1 MDRGVPASERV
12 RRSAGT
18 KSPDR
23 ENDRPD
29 PTAIRPISS
38 RSTLAVLS
46 ALVIGAIIGGMA
58 VEYWFVK
65 HVVVNSAAQTAAPT
79 PGLAA
84 DVAQLKRIMPVQS
97 HTMHDVG
104 YHWANLWFAAEKKNW
119 PLATYFFN
127 EARQAVR
134 WTVLIR
140 PVRQLPGGGT
150 VDISG
155 IFDSIDPGAFATVQI
170 ALEDQDSAAFV
181 SVQAGPDGLPQLPLV
196 GRSAVPASSRSDRP
210 GRRS

>member
-1 MDRGVPASERV
+1 
-12 RRSAGT
+12 
-18 KSPDR
+18 
-23 ENDRPD
+23 
-29 PTAIRPISS
+29 
-38 RSTLAVLS
+38 
-46 ALVIGAIIGGMA
+46 
-58 VEYWFVK
+58 
-65 HVVVNSAAQTAAPT
+65 
-79 PGLAA
+79 
-84 DVAQLKRIMPVQS
+84 MPVQS

-150 VDISG
+150 VDIKG
-155 IFDSIDPGAFATVQI
+155 IFDSIDPSAFATVQI

-181 SVQAGPDGLPQLPLV
+181 SAYKQALTACHSCHSSAGLPFLRPV
-196 GRSAVPASSRSDRP
+196 VPTAPPTTILSFQQ
-210 GRRS
+210 

>member
-1 MDRGVPASERV
+1 MTDADPART
-12 RRSAGT
+12 GT
-18 KSPDR
+18 PVV
-23 ENDRPD
+23 
-29 PTAIRPISS
+29 
-38 RSTLAVLS
+38 STLTVLS

-65 HVVVNSAAQTAAPT
+65 HAVATPAAQTAAPS

-84 DVAQLKRIMPVQS
+84 DVAQLKKVVPVQS
-97 HTMHDVG
+97 HTMQDVG

-150 VDISG
+150 VDIKG
-155 IFDSIDPGAFATVQI
+155 IFDSINPTAFATVQLAI
-170 ALEDQDSAAFV
+170 EDEDSAAFV
-181 SVQAGPDGLPQLPLV
+181 TAYKQALTACQSCHASAGLPFLRPTV
-196 GRSAVPASSRSDRP
+196 PTAPSATILSFER
-210 GRRS
+210 